1 MFQHEA
7 LAWLG
12 EMDFK
17 IHLHGAG
24 WERHPTLGRF
34 ARPALESDAA
44 ADAVARASK
53 INLQISTGG
62 ASDGRLMRGI
72 EAGGFYLIRYCPADV
87 IERIYEPLWRFC
99 TDQQITSDAA
109 LRERATPGIRRLL
122 EYAGHT
128 LGGAVWTLHEDF
140 VGELTARAQSKF
152 DESAIMTWPA
162 EYPAVSFA
170 SRDELIGLVSRYLY
184 DEPERRRLAE
194 AMRRRVL
201 APIMRVSVSR
211 RRLKLIPRPVPV
223 KKIPDDVA
231 A

>member
-1 MFQHEA
+1 MFLHEA

-62 ASDGRLMRGI
+62 ACEGPIIRGI
-72 EAGGFYLIRYCPADV
+72 EAGANYLIRYCPADV

-122 EYAGHT
+122 HYAGHT
-128 LGGAVWTLHEDF
+128 LGGDVWMLHENF
-140 VGELTARAQSKF
+140 VGELAARAQSKF

-162 EYPAVSFA
+162 EYPAISFA